1 MATLKTPVKIRELQ
15 RKLYLKAKQEKN
27 FRFYLLYDKVYRQD
41 ILSHAY
47 ELVRA
52 NKGVCGVDGM
62 TFKSIEEGEGGA
74 GRYLIQIAEELKT
87 KTYKPAPVM
96 RVYIPKSDGGQ
107 RPLGIPTIK
116 DRVIQMATKLII
128 EPIFEADFHEYSY
141 GFRPKKNAH
150 QAIED
155 IT

>member
-1 MATLKTPVKIRELQ
+1 MPIVPIESQGSKTLREGRGNTFIENPRREGRGIVATLKTPIKIRELQ

-62 TFKSIEEGEGGA
+62 TFKSIEEGEGLKL
-74 GRYLIQIAEELKT
+74 RKPLEEDDWKAVLGKT
-87 KTYKPAPVM
+87 
-96 RVYIPKSDGGQ
+96 
-107 RPLGIPTIK
+107 
-116 DRVIQMATKLII
+116 DRTV
-128 EPIFEADFHEYSY
+128 
-141 GFRPKKNAH
+141 
-150 QAIED
+150 
-155 IT
+155 